1 MKKYLLIISYI
12 HFWYCVFGTI
22 HRLLCHIYKHECF
35 HFFFLKTFIV
45 LCLFL
50 IHCVYFKLMS
60 VYSVR
65 LGYTFTFLYVV
76 VYLTLIT
83 NFDIGSV
90 QEEYPRLDH
99 VILLYQLLESCHYKY
114 VMLSQDNC
122 NPGHASHPNNNYQI
136 PWWNFVVLNSSKEFK
151 SFHW

>member
-1 MKKYLLIISYI
+1 MFSL
-12 HFWYCVFGTI
+12 
-22 HRLLCHIYKHECF
+22 
-35 HFFFLKTFIV
+35 FFLKTFIV

-50 IHCVYFKLMS
+50 IHCVFFKLMS

-90 QEEYPRLDH
+90 PEEYPRFDH
-99 VILLYQLLESCHYKY
+99 VILLYQLLESGHYKY
-114 VMLSQDNC
+114 VMLNQDRC
-122 NPGHASHPNNNYQI
+122 YPGHASYPNNNYQI
-136 PWWNFVVLNSSKEFK
+136 PC
-151 SFHW
+151 